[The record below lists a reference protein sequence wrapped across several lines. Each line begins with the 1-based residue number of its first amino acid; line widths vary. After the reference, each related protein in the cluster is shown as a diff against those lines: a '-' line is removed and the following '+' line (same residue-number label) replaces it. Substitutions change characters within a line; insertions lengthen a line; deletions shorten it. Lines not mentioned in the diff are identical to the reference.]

1 LNTFTIRSVF
11 LDPARVEAAGYDVI
25 PTNDQGKAVC
35 GLFLDFLSENPP
47 EFRKPLPFLK
57 KGNTELQWAAADGGV
72 AFAAFFEDN
81 QPLSMGVLISG
92 LVPEADEQMI
102 ASIRDAI
109 FGEESTEMLDAP
121 ERPLFLNVLFPGSP
135 ELHPQT
141 QLLSAA
147 LASVYFRVIG
157 EMAGQ
162 ATASPNPPQ
171 Q

>member
-1 LNTFTIRSVF
+1 M
-11 LDPARVEAAGYDVI
+11 EAASYDVI

-57 KGNTELQWAAADGGV
+57 KGSTELQWAAADGGV
-72 AFAAFFEDN
+72 AFAAFFEEG
-81 QPLSMGVLISG
+81 QPVSMGVLISG

-102 ASIRDAI
+102 ASIREAI
-109 FGEESTEMLDAP
+109 FGEEEAEGMLDAP
-121 ERPLFLNVLFPGSP
+121 ERPVFLNVLFPGSP

-162 ATASPNPPQ
+162 ATSAGEPRQ
-171 Q
+171 E

>member
-1 LNTFTIRSVF
+1 M
-11 LDPARVEAAGYDVI
+11 EAASYDVI

-57 KGNTELQWAAADGGV
+57 KGSTELQWAAADGGV
-72 AFAAFFEDN
+72 AFAAFFEEG
-81 QPLSMGVLISG
+81 QPVSMGVLISG
-92 LVPEADEQMI
+92 LAPEADEQMI
-102 ASIRDAI
+102 ASIREAI
-109 FGEESTEMLDAP
+109 FGEEETDGMLDAP
-121 ERPLFLNVLFPGSP
+121 ERPVFLNVLFPGAP

-157 EMAGQ
+157 EMTGQ
-162 ATASPNPPQ
+162 ATAAGETRQ
-171 Q
+171 E